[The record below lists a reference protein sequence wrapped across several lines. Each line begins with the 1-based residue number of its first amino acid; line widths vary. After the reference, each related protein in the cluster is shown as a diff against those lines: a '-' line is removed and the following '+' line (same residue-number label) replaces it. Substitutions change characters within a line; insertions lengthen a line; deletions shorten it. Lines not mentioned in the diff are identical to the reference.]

1 MISLIKVFIQG
12 QTPFYSINNYSLF
25 MVYIMA
31 SSHQQSLSERIAG
44 MRGYLYNNALR
55 LTSDPDNAHDLVQE
69 TMVRA
74 LKNLDKYHEGN
85 LYNWL
90 LRIQRNLF
98 SSQYRRKEKNVPVDQ
113 EEDVLEVPDHQAIR
127 AMNALTNQSLDDRLH
142 DMVLDLPD
150 EYRQV
155 LVLADIE
162 DYTYE
167 MIASALGI
175 PLGTVRSRLFRARAY
190 MRRQMGEKAPDLLVK
205 YRLQEV

>member
-1 MISLIKVFIQG
+1 
-12 QTPFYSINNYSLF
+12 

-31 SSHQQSLSERIAG
+31 SSHEQSLSERIAG